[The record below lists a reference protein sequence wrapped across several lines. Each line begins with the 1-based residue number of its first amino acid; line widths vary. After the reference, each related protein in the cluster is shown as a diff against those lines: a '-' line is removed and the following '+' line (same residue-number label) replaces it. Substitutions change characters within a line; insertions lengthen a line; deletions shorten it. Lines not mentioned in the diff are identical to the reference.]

1 MTTQRTLPRILDL
14 LAAIDPPSAV
24 LVAQHIRDLEAE
36 LAEARAQ
43 VHDPGYCVHGVTTG
57 VRCRAC
63 PSEVA
68 VTKRPDEQVFTD
80 SGRRA
85 EGGHVMN
92 QPTCVL
98 LAPDGA
104 VRLYVGD
111 LDNAAE
117 CFEAGHEM
125 VPVLWWRAAK
135 EQGWAW
141 TCGNHGV
148 GSRRLCQHTYASWFA
163 WRFWKDGKEPR
174 S

>member
-1 MTTQRTLPRILDL
+1 M
-14 LAAIDPPSAV
+14 
-24 LVAQHIRDLEAE
+24 
-36 LAEARAQ
+36 
-43 VHDPGYCVHGVTTG
+43 
-57 VRCRAC
+57 
-63 PSEVA
+63 
-68 VTKRPDEQVFTD
+68 TD
-80 SGRRA
+80 SPWPFSRVAMMTRRPQA
-85 EGGHVMN
+85 REDEGPPMS

-104 VRLYVGD
+104 VRLYVGE

-125 VPVLWWRAAK
+125 VPVVWWRAAK

-163 WRFWKDGKEPR
+163 WRFWREGKEPTP
-174 S
+174 